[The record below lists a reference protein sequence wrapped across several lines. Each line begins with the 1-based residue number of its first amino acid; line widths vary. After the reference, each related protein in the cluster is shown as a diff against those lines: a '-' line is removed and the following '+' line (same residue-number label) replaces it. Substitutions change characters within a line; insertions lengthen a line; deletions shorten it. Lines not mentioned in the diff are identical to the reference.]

1 MEMLC
6 LNSASRTEAI
16 VWEFVTELLRS
27 AELVRFKCSQAA
39 C

>member
-6 LNSASRTEAI
+6 LNSASRTEGDCLGI
-16 VWEFVTELLRS
+16 VTELLRS